1 MTHIF
6 IYISLCTPQCQKR
19 KIIQITSETTAN
31 TFKFLEDLLQ
41 RNRKNKQTEIEIEQ
55 PYSA

>member
-1 MTHIF
+1 MTRIF
-6 IYISLCTPQCQKR
+6 IYISLCAPQCQKR

-55 PYSA
+55 P

>member
-6 IYISLCTPQCQKR
+6 IYISLYTPQCQKR

-55 PYSA
+55 P